1 MSAPSAS
8 VNISYQ
14 SAPDRRTVAVN
25 GAFGGVYSGPEVVVH
40 LYVEQDPA
48 AFATT
53 QELDSHGNLVA
64 GTENPYPQSVGTRVR
79 EIQTTLVLSPEVAIG
94 LGGFLQAHG
103 ERAQLQYG
111 KRNQ

>member
-94 LGGFLQAHG
+94 LGGFLQAQG